1 VFPIEV
7 PPLRE
12 RREDIPML
20 SWTFVKEFSNSMGK
34 PIDEIADESMSAL
47 QEHPWPGNV
56 LELRNVIERAMILSH
71 GPTLHIKL
79 GHTTF
84 RPTTT
89 KATAGS
95 LEEAERHHSAG
106 GRIGVFGDRTA
117 RQRCPTSS
125 PRHLNHASRNSGLYK
140 SSDLRKYR
148 WRLIF

>member
-95 LEEAERHHSAG
+95 LEEAERAIILQAVELAYSGIERRGSA
-106 GRIGVFGDRTA
+106 A
-117 RQRCPTSS
+117 RHQAHDT
-125 PRHLNHASRNSGLYK
+125 
-140 SSDLRKYR
+140 
-148 WRLIF
+148 